1 MQDQPLALRT
11 MVAECLEL
19 ANKYLDVAKTAA
31 HPDELFEITQM
42 AIHCNA
48 AAIELEKYLKPPSSS
63 DPRKVKAA
71 RSRPAGAPSSA
82 PPAEAMLV
90 TTIAQLREQ
99 AATLC
104 ERARTFSDGT
114 LREHLL
120 VLAAKCEKLAP
131 TK

>member
-1 MQDQPLALRT
+1 MREPRQVQPLSLRT

-31 HPDELFEITQM
+31 HPDELFDITQM

-71 RSRPAGAPSSA
+71 RSRPAGPPSSA
-82 PPAEAMLV
+82 PPAEAML
-90 TTIAQLREQ
+90 
-99 AATLC
+99 ATS
-104 ERARTFSDGT
+104 FQQFW
-114 LREHLL
+114 
-120 VLAAKCEKLAP
+120 VP
-131 TK
+131 